1 MTTNGKNKD
10 NCEWKDLTE
19 KDIKKHLG
27 KYLFVAVPKHITDK
41 DIGTKWFDEIKQF
54 KEKSQPFGGITV
66 NFSGQKATLQDV
78 FGNKPLKIT
87 PLLTGLSSKKSEPK
101 VEAKPEKKNGKNI
114 IKVNTVEEME
124 KEVAKL
130 TSKKGKK

>member
-1 MTTNGKNKD
+1 MTTNGKNKTNGKAKEEQIIPQDVWKEFYEYWD

-66 NFSGQKATLQDV
+66 NFSGQKATLAEV
-78 FGNKPLKIT
+78 FGNKPLTIT
-87 PLLTGLSSKKSEPK
+87 ALFNFGE
-101 VEAKPEKKNGKNI
+101 NY
-114 IKVNTVEEME
+114 EEIQ
-124 KEVAKL
+124 L
-130 TSKKGKK
+130 GRQ